1 MWSEAGSK
9 YVNSADSLLRAFQ
22 TLSSKS
28 VEEIREQV
36 GNHKQGKSII
46 INENAGTTRKNIH
59 HSQRIRLR
67 NVHRQKQ
74 NFMPRNGENKS

>member
-28 VEEIREQV
+28 VEIREQV

-46 INENAGTTRKNIH
+46 INENAGTTRKSIH

-67 NVHRQKQ
+67 NIHRQKQ